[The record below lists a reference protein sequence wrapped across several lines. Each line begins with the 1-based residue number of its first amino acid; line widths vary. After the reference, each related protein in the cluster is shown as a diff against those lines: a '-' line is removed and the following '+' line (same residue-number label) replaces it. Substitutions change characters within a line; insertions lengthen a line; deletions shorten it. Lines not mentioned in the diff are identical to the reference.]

1 MKIWVVT
8 GELSY
13 DDQIHILGTF
23 SSLELAEAFRK
34 TRKAYSYD
42 HTDIEQLFLDEKHD

>member
-1 MKIWVVT
+1 MKIWIVI

-13 DDQIHILGTF
+13 DDQIHILGAF

-34 TRKAYSYD
+34 TRKAYPYD
-42 HTDIEQLFLDEKHD
+42 HTDIEQYILDEKYD